1 MHITLSNE
9 GVAMLK
15 KKKETQTRQSML
27 ALSLASPSFLV
38 TLDRGHFNGRAPR
51 IFDGMRV
58 LLSAADLLG
67 RV

>member
-1 MHITLSNE
+1 
-9 GVAMLK
+9 MLK